1 MARNPFGKS
10 KAPPF
15 GKEKPS
21 TDTAETGEASAP
33 EAKLR
38 AGKRGTSTRNRK
50 TSRR

>member
-1 MARNPFGKS
+1 MANNPFGKS

-15 GKEKPS
+15 GKDKAK
-21 TDTAETGEASAP
+21 DTAETGDASAP
-33 EAKLR
+33 EAKMR